1 MTDKTDKGERI
12 AKIIAAAGVCSR
24 RDAERLI
31 EQKRVRVNG
40 NTITIPATLVTRDDV
55 IEVDGVKVK
64 TKQQAPR
71 LFLYHKPAG
80 LMTTHRDPEGR
91 PTVFEYL
98 PPHLPRLVSV
108 GRLDYDSEGL
118 LLLTTSGELSRMLE
132 LPKNAQARI
141 YRVRVNGQ
149 ITDKHLHMLAKG
161 VVIDGEKFRPID
173 VEPDTEKT
181 TGRNR
186 WLTVT
191 LREGK
196 NREIRRVFDY
206 FGYPVSR
213 LIRVGY
219 AGLEL
224 GKLRENEVKEVPQH
238 EVETLIEKLEHSQRS
253 STAARSG
260 DGRREPPR
268 EGGQRPK
275 GAKRVGL
282 RTPSKR

>member
-1 MTDKTDKGERI
+1 MESKGERV
-12 AKIIAAAGVCSR
+12 AKVIAAAGVCSR

-40 NTITIPATLVTRDDV
+40 NTLTTPATLVTADDV
-55 IEVDGVKVK
+55 IEVDGTKVK
-64 TKQQAPR
+64 TKTQAAR
-71 LFLYHKPAG
+71 LFRYHKPAG
-80 LMTTHRDPEGR
+80 LMTTHKDPEGR
-91 PTVFEYL
+91 PTVFEKL
-98 PPHLPRLVSV
+98 PPHLPRVISV

-118 LLLTTSGELSRMLE
+118 LLLTTSGELSRALE
-132 LPKNAQARI
+132 LPKNAQDRT

-149 ITDKHLHMLAKG
+149 ITDKHLHMLSRG
-161 VVIDGEKFRPID
+161 VVIEGEKFRPID
-173 VEPDTEKT
+173 VVPDTEKV

-196 NREIRRVFDY
+196 NREIRRVFEY

-224 GKLRENEVKEVPQH
+224 GKLHPGEVEEVPAAK
-238 EVETLIEKLEHSQRS
+238 VEQLMKSLPQSASRS
-253 STAARSG
+253 VDS
-260 DGRREPPR
+260 RREPRR

-275 GAKRVGL
+275 GAKGEGVRP
-282 RTPSKR
+282 PSKRK